1 MLRSMTGFG
10 SGTSTAGGESLTVEL
25 RSVNHKFCEV
35 KVRLPRELA
44 ALEGSIQKF
53 VKDRLA
59 RGAVD
64 VSVRRA
70 SRTAAGLAPQ
80 VDLALAREY
89 RRAWSELARA
99 LELPDA
105 VTLKDIA
112 AQPNVIRLEEAQ
124 VNLDDAG
131 KAAEGALG
139 QALEALGRMRE
150 KEGQALSA
158 DLVARL
164 GLVAQWVA
172 EVSALAPQAIETYRA
187 RLSERIAE
195 LSRGIAV
202 EPQRLAQEVA
212 FFAERTDVAE
222 EMTRL
227 ASHLEQFRELL
238 RSGEPS
244 GRKMDFLVQEMH
256 REVNTT
262 GSKSQHADISS
273 RVMQLKAEL
282 ERIREQVQNVE

>member
-10 SGTSTAGGESLTVEL
+10 SGTATAGNESLSVEL

-44 ALEGSIQKF
+44 NLEGTIQKL

-70 SRTAAGLAPQ
+70 SRTAAGVVPQ
-80 VDLALAREY
+80 VDVALAKEY
-89 RRAWSELARA
+89 RRAWAELARA
-99 LELPDA
+99 LELPDTTS
-105 VTLKDIA
+105 VKDLA
-112 AQPNVIRLEEAQ
+112 SQPNVIRLEEQQ

-131 KAAEGALG
+131 KAAEGALS
-139 QALEALGRMRE
+139 QAIEALGKMRE
-150 KEGQALSA
+150 KEGVALA
-158 DLVARL
+158 TDLAARLALVAR
-164 GLVAQWVA
+164 WVS
-172 EVSALAPQAIETYRA
+172 EVRALAPSAIEVYRA

-195 LSRGIAV
+195 LSKGVAV
-202 EPQRLAQEVA
+202 DPQRLAQEVA

-227 ASHLEQFRELL
+227 SSHLEQFHELL

-262 GSKSQHADISS
+262 GSKSQHAEISS
-273 RVMQLKAEL
+273 RVMLLKAEL

>member
-10 SGTSTAGGESLTVEL
+10 SGSANAGIESLTVEL
-25 RSVNHKFCEV
+25 RSVNHKFLEV
-35 KVRLPRELA
+35 KVRLPRELS
-44 ALEGSIQKF
+44 ALEATLQKV

-64 VSVRRA
+64 VVVRRA
-70 SRTAAGLAPQ
+70 SRTALGVVPQ
-80 VDLALAREY
+80 VDLALAKEY
-89 RRAWSELARA
+89 RRAWAELAKG
-99 LELPDA
+99 LEIPDTT
-105 VTLKDIA
+105 TLAQIA
-112 AQPNVIRLEEAQ
+112 AQPNVIRLEETQ

-131 KAAEGALG
+131 KAVEAALG
-139 QALEALGRMRE
+139 LALEALGKMRE
-150 KEGQALSA
+150 KEGAALSA
-158 DLVARL
+158 DLSSRL
-164 GLVAQWVA
+164 AQVAQWVE
-172 EVSALAPQAIETYRA
+172 EVKTLAPKAIEHYRA

-195 LSRGIAV
+195 LSKGAAV
-202 EPQRLAQEVA
+202 DPQRLAQEVA

-227 ASHLEQFRELL
+227 ASHLVQFGELL
-238 RSGEPS
+238 RSSEPS

-262 GSKSQHADISS
+262 GSKSQHADISA
-273 RVMQLKAEL
+273 RVMLLKAEL

>member
-1 MLRSMTGFG
+1 MTGFG
-10 SGTSTAGGESLTVEL
+10 SGSATAGSESLTIEL

-35 KVRLPRELA
+35 KVRLPRELST
-44 ALEGSIQKF
+44 LEAPLQKI

-64 VSVRRA
+64 VVVRRA
-70 SRTAAGLAPQ
+70 SRSALGVVPQ

-89 RRAWSELARA
+89 RRAWGELARA
-99 LELPDA
+99 LDLPDA
-105 VTLKDIA
+105 VSVKDLA

-124 VNLDDAG
+124 VNLEDAG
-131 KAAEGALG
+131 KAAEEALTS
-139 QALEALGRMRE
+139 ALEALGKMRE
-150 KEGQALSA
+150 KEGLALGA
-158 DLVARL
+158 DLSSRL
-164 GLVAQWVA
+164 AQVAQWVA
-172 EVSALAPQAIETYRA
+172 EVKTLAPRAIEHYQA
-187 RLSERIAE
+187 RLAERISE
-195 LSRGIAV
+195 LTKGLTV
-202 EPQRLAQEVA
+202 DPQRLAQEVA

-227 ASHLEQFRELL
+227 ASHLEQFNELL
-238 RSGEPS
+238 RSSEPS

-262 GSKSQHADISS
+262 GSKSQHAEISA
-273 RVMQLKAEL
+273 RIMLLKAEL